1 MFAILT
7 MSVQTASLCSLFE
20 LLLRFPPLPTLLL
33 LLAGELT
40 TGFGVN
46 SFPDLLVSSVGFKLS
61 DFPDLLG
68 DET

>member
-1 MFAILT
+1 MFAVLT
-7 MSVQTASLCSLFE
+7 MSVQTASFCSLFE

-33 LLAGELT
+33 LLAGEVT
-40 TGFGVN
+40 PEFGVD
-46 SFPDLLVSSVGFKLS
+46 SFPDLLLSSVGFKVS